1 MSVCVIVCVCTIIVY
16 IDAIVFL
23 GEKVVEIE
31 VMEDGI

>member
-1 MSVCVIVCVCTIIVY
+1 MCEYVCTKLAY

-23 GEKVVEIE
+23 GKKVVEIE